1 MCIHECVCRF
11 IRFCDHVCVYM
22 RAYES
27 ERASLD
33 VVYQSLPTF
42 SPFKT
47 GSRAGRKYLFRLG
60 SKLQASA
67 RLCPLGVGIINAC
80 LLASYIKYWA
90 LNSGPDAVWQAFEPL
105 NSLPTPT
112 LLLL

>member
-1 MCIHECVCRF
+1 MCIHGCVCRF
-11 IRFCDHVCVYM
+11 ICFCDHVCVYM

-47 GSRAGRKYLFRLG
+47 GSLAGRKYLFSLG
-60 SKLQASA
+60 WAVNCRHLPVSA
-67 RLCPLGVGIINAC
+67 
-80 LLASYIKYWA
+80 LLV
-90 LNSGPDAVWQAFEPL
+90 SGL
-105 NSLPTPT
+105 
-112 LLLL
+112 